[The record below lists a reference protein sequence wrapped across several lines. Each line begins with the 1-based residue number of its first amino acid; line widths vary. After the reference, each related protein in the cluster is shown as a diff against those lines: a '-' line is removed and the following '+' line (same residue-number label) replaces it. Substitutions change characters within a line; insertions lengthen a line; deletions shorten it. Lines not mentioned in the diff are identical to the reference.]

1 MKNIFAIVIS
11 TLALTAFAAD
21 GTGPKKPCKEGQT
34 EADGC
39 HVVKKAEKKA
49 EAKPVEKKAEAK
61 PTEKKV
67 EAKPADKKAE
77 TKPVEAKVA
86 EKPAAKPADKPA
98 EKK

>member
-21 GTGPKKPCKEGQT
+21 GIGPKKPCKEGQT

-39 HVVKKAEKKA
+39 HVVKKAEKK
-49 EAKPVEKKAEAK
+49 PVEKKAD
-61 PTEKKV
+61 
-67 EAKPADKKAE
+67 AKPADKKAD
-77 TKPVEAKVA
+77 TKPVEAKA
-86 EKPAAKPADKPA
+86 ADKPAAKPADKPA

>member
-39 HVVKKAEKKA
+39 HVVKKAEKK
-49 EAKPVEKKAEAK
+49 PVEKKAD
-61 PTEKKV
+61 
-67 EAKPADKKAE
+67 AKPADKKAE
-77 TKPVEAKVA
+77 TKPVEAKAA

>member
-39 HVVKKAEKKA
+39 HVVKKAEKK
-49 EAKPVEKKAEAK
+49 PVEKKSETK
-61 PTEKKV
+61 PTEKK
-67 EAKPADKKAE
+67 AD
-77 TKPVEAKVA
+77 TKPVEVKAA

>member
-21 GTGPKKPCKEGQT
+21 APGPKKPCKEGQT

-39 HVVKKAEKKA
+39 HVVKKAEKK
-49 EAKPVEKKAEAK
+49 PVEKKAEAK
-61 PTEKKV
+61 P
-67 EAKPADKKAE
+67 ADKKAN
-77 TKPVEAKVA
+77 TKPVEAKAA
-86 EKPAAKPADKPA
+86 EKPVAKPADKPA

>member
-39 HVVKKAEKKA
+39 HVVKKAEKK
-49 EAKPVEKKAEAK
+49 PVEKKAEVK
-61 PTEKKV
+61 PAEKK
-67 EAKPADKKAE
+67 AD
-77 TKPVEAKVA
+77 TKPVEVKAA

>member
-39 HVVKKAEKKA
+39 HVVKKAEKK
-49 EAKPVEKKAEAK
+49 PVEKKSETK
-61 PTEKKV
+61 PTEKK
-67 EAKPADKKAE
+67 AD
-77 TKPVEAKVA
+77 TKPVEAKAA

>member
-21 GTGPKKPCKEGQT
+21 GIGPKKPCKEGQT

-39 HVVKKAEKKA
+39 HVVKKAEKK
-49 EAKPVEKKAEAK
+49 PVEKKSETK
-61 PTEKKV
+61 PTEKK
-67 EAKPADKKAE
+67 AD
-77 TKPVEAKVA
+77 TKPVEAKAA

>member
-21 GTGPKKPCKEGQT
+21 APGPKKPCKEGQT

-39 HVVKKAEKKA
+39 HVVKKAEKK
-49 EAKPVEKKAEAK
+49 PVEKKAD
-61 PTEKKV
+61 
-67 EAKPADKKAE
+67 AKPAEKKAE
-77 TKPVEAKVA
+77 TKPVEVKAA

>member
-21 GTGPKKPCKEGQT
+21 GIGPKKPCKEGQT

-39 HVVKKAEKKA
+39 HVVKKAEKK
-49 EAKPVEKKAEAK
+49 PVEKKAEAK
-61 PTEKKV
+61 P
-67 EAKPADKKAE
+67 ADKKAN
-77 TKPVEAKVA
+77 TKPVEAKAA

>member
-21 GTGPKKPCKEGQT
+21 APGPKKPCKEGQT

-39 HVVKKAEKKA
+39 HVVKKAEKK
-49 EAKPVEKKAEAK
+49 PVEKKAD
-61 PTEKKV
+61 
-67 EAKPADKKAE
+67 AKPAEKKAD
-77 TKPVEAKVA
+77 TKPVEVKAA
-86 EKPAAKPADKPA
+86 EKPVAKPADKPA

>member
-11 TLALTAFAAD
+11 VLALTAFAAD

-39 HVVKKAEKKA
+39 HVVKKAEKK
-49 EAKPVEKKAEAK
+49 PVEKKAD
-61 PTEKKV
+61 
-67 EAKPADKKAE
+67 AKPAEKKAD
-77 TKPVEAKVA
+77 TKPVEAKAA

>member
-11 TLALTAFAAD
+11 VLALTAFAAD

-39 HVVKKAEKKA
+39 HVVKKAEKKPA
-49 EAKPVEKKAEAK
+49 EKKPVDKKAE
-61 PTEKKV
+61 
-67 EAKPADKKAE
+67 KKAE
-77 TKPVEAKVA
+77 TKP
-86 EKPAAKPADKPA
+86 A

>member
-39 HVVKKAEKKA
+39 HVVKKAEKK
-49 EAKPVEKKAEAK
+49 PVEKKAD
-61 PTEKKV
+61 
-67 EAKPADKKAE
+67 AKPAEKKAD
-77 TKPVEAKVA
+77 TKPVEAKAA
-86 EKPAAKPADKPA
+86 EKPAAKPVDKPA

>member
-21 GTGPKKPCKEGQT
+21 GIGPKKPCKEGQT

-39 HVVKKAEKKA
+39 HVVKKAEKK
-49 EAKPVEKKAEAK
+49 PVEKKAD
-61 PTEKKV
+61 
-67 EAKPADKKAE
+67 AKPAEKKAD
-77 TKPVEAKVA
+77 TKPVEVKAA
-86 EKPAAKPADKPA
+86 EKPVAKPADKPA

>member
-1 MKNIFAIVIS
+1 MKSIFAIVIS

-21 GTGPKKPCKEGQT
+21 APGPKKPCKEGQT

-39 HVVKKAEKKA
+39 HVVKKAEKK
-49 EAKPVEKKAEAK
+49 PVEKKAEAK
-61 PTEKKV
+61 P
-67 EAKPADKKAE
+67 ADKKVD
-77 TKPVEAKVA
+77 TKPVEVKAA

>member
-21 GTGPKKPCKEGQT
+21 APGPKKPCKEGQT

-39 HVVKKAEKKA
+39 HVVKKAEKK
-49 EAKPVEKKAEAK
+49 PVEKKSETK
-61 PTEKKV
+61 PTEKK
-67 EAKPADKKAE
+67 AD

>member
-21 GTGPKKPCKEGQT
+21 APGPKKPCKEGQT

-39 HVVKKAEKKA
+39 HVVKKAEKK
-49 EAKPVEKKAEAK
+49 PVEKKAD
-61 PTEKKV
+61 
-67 EAKPADKKAE
+67 AKPADKKAD
-77 TKPVEAKVA
+77 TKPVEGKAA

>member
-21 GTGPKKPCKEGQT
+21 GIGPKKPCKEGQT

-39 HVVKKAEKKA
+39 HVVKKAEKK
-49 EAKPVEKKAEAK
+49 VEAK
-61 PTEKKV
+61 PTDKKV
-67 EAKPADKKAE
+67 EAKPAEKKAD
-77 TKPVEAKVA
+77 TKPVEVKAA

>member
-21 GTGPKKPCKEGQT
+21 APGPKKPCKEGQT

-39 HVVKKAEKKA
+39 HVVKKAEKK
-49 EAKPVEKKAEAK
+49 PVEKKAEAK
-61 PTEKKV
+61 P
-67 EAKPADKKAE
+67 ADKKAD
-77 TKPVEAKVA
+77 TKPVEVKAA

>member
-21 GTGPKKPCKEGQT
+21 GIGPKKPCKEGQT

-39 HVVKKAEKKA
+39 HVVKKAEKK
-49 EAKPVEKKAEAK
+49 PVEKKSETK
-61 PTEKKV
+61 PTEKK
-67 EAKPADKKAE
+67 AAD
-77 TKPVEAKVA
+77 
-86 EKPAAKPADKPA
+86 KPAAKPADKPA

>member
-21 GTGPKKPCKEGQT
+21 APGPKKPCKEGQT

-39 HVVKKAEKKA
+39 HVVKKAEKK
-49 EAKPVEKKAEAK
+49 PVEKK
-61 PTEKKV
+61 TEN
-67 EAKPADKKAE
+67 
-77 TKPVEAKVA
+77 KPVEVKAA
-86 EKPAAKPADKPA
+86 EKPAVKPADKPA

>member
-21 GTGPKKPCKEGQT
+21 APGPKKPCKEGQT

-39 HVVKKAEKKA
+39 HVVKKAEKK
-49 EAKPVEKKAEAK
+49 PVEKKAD
-61 PTEKKV
+61 
-67 EAKPADKKAE
+67 AKPADKKAE
-77 TKPVEAKVA
+77 TKPVEAKAA

>member
-21 GTGPKKPCKEGQT
+21 APGPKKPCKEGQT

-39 HVVKKAEKKA
+39 HVVKKAEKK
-49 EAKPVEKKAEAK
+49 PVEKKAEAK
-61 PTEKKV
+61 PAEKK
-67 EAKPADKKAE
+67 ADI
-77 TKPVEAKVA
+77 KPVEVKAA

>member
-21 GTGPKKPCKEGQT
+21 APGPKKPCKEGQT

-39 HVVKKAEKKA
+39 HVVKKAEKK
-49 EAKPVEKKAEAK
+49 PVEKKSETK
-61 PTEKKV
+61 PTEKK
-67 EAKPADKKAE
+67 AD
-77 TKPVEAKVA
+77 TKPVEAKAA
-86 EKPAAKPADKPA
+86 EKPAAKPAVKPA

>member
-39 HVVKKAEKKA
+39 HVVKKAEKK
-49 EAKPVEKKAEAK
+49 PVEKKAD
-61 PTEKKV
+61 
-67 EAKPADKKAE
+67 AKPADKKAD
-77 TKPVEAKVA
+77 TKPVEVKAA

>member
-21 GTGPKKPCKEGQT
+21 GIGPKKPCKEGQT

-39 HVVKKAEKKA
+39 HVVKKAEKK
-49 EAKPVEKKAEAK
+49 PVEKKSETK
-61 PTEKKV
+61 PTEKK
-67 EAKPADKKAE
+67 AD
-77 TKPVEAKVA
+77 TKPVEAKAA

-98 EKK
+98 KKK

>member
-21 GTGPKKPCKEGQT
+21 APGPKKPCKEGQT

-39 HVVKKAEKKA
+39 HVVKKAEKK
-49 EAKPVEKKAEAK
+49 PVEKKAD
-61 PTEKKV
+61 
-67 EAKPADKKAE
+67 AKPADKKAD
-77 TKPVEAKVA
+77 TKPVEAKAV

>member
-21 GTGPKKPCKEGQT
+21 APGPKKPCKEGQT

-39 HVVKKAEKKA
+39 HVVKKAEKK
-49 EAKPVEKKAEAK
+49 VEAK
-61 PTEKKV
+61 PTDKKV
-67 EAKPADKKAE
+67 EAKPAEKKAD
-77 TKPVEAKVA
+77 TKPVEVKAA

>member
-21 GTGPKKPCKEGQT
+21 APGPKKPCKEGQT

-39 HVVKKAEKKA
+39 HVVKKAEKKPV
-49 EAKPVEKKAEAK
+49 EKKPVEKK
-61 PTEKKV
+61 
-67 EAKPADKKAE
+67 
-77 TKPVEAKVA
+77 
-86 EKPAAKPADKPA
+86 ADKPA

>member
-39 HVVKKAEKKA
+39 HVVKKAEKK
-49 EAKPVEKKAEAK
+49 PVEKKAEAK
-61 PTEKKV
+61 PTDKKV
-67 EAKPADKKAE
+67 EAKPAEKKAE
-77 TKPVEAKVA
+77 TKPVEVKAA
-86 EKPAAKPADKPA
+86 EKPVVKPADKPA

>member
-21 GTGPKKPCKEGQT
+21 APGPKKPCKEGQT

-39 HVVKKAEKKA
+39 HVVKKAEKK
-49 EAKPVEKKAEAK
+49 PVEKKSETK
-61 PTEKKV
+61 PTEKK
-67 EAKPADKKAE
+67 AD
-77 TKPVEAKVA
+77 TKPVEVKAA

>member
-21 GTGPKKPCKEGQT
+21 GIGPKKPCKEGQT

-39 HVVKKAEKKA
+39 HVVKKAEKK
-49 EAKPVEKKAEAK
+49 PVEKKAD
-61 PTEKKV
+61 
-67 EAKPADKKAE
+67 AKPADKKAD
-77 TKPVEAKVA
+77 TKPVEAKAA

>member
-21 GTGPKKPCKEGQT
+21 APGPKKPCKEGQT

-39 HVVKKAEKKA
+39 HVVKKAEKK
-49 EAKPVEKKAEAK
+49 PVEKKSETK
-61 PTEKKV
+61 PTEKK
-67 EAKPADKKAE
+67 AD
-77 TKPVEAKVA
+77 TKPVEAKAA
-86 EKPAAKPADKPA
+86 EKPAAKPVDKPA

>member
-21 GTGPKKPCKEGQT
+21 ATGPKKPCKEGQT

-39 HVVKKAEKKA
+39 HVVKKAEKK
-49 EAKPVEKKAEAK
+49 PVEKKSETK
-61 PTEKKV
+61 PTEKK
-67 EAKPADKKAE
+67 AD
-77 TKPVEAKVA
+77 TKPVEAKAA